1 MDLFMYFVYW
11 EFIVKGY
18 FIILFGF
25 MNNCVIL
32 NEMVIYFVKI

>member
-11 EFIVKGY
+11 EFIVKDY

-25 MNNCVIL
+25 MNNCVIFGVKDI
-32 NEMVIYFVKI
+32 VI